1 MYEPAPEIP
10 YLPVRQPIVPIER
23 LGALVEVAIC
33 SGFPTQLML
42 ILVLTLSGLPMQTA
56 AGRLSPPF
64 IFALALGDAV
74 LVIGLVLLLLV
85 ARHESPRRVLI
96 GERRPLVEALIG
108 LFVLPILLLVVG
120 LAIAVLGKF
129 APWLHNVPTNPLEEM
144 LQTRRDAVIF
154 ALVAMVAGG
163 VREEIQRGFIVH
175 RFEQYLG
182 GGAVGVLL
190 YSIVFGLGHY
200 EQGFDAMI
208 TTGLLGLLWGA
219 IYLARRSI
227 VAPMVSH
234 ASFNLA
240 QLIRYFVL
248 VR

>member
-33 SGFPTQLML
+33 SGFPTQLIL

-56 AGRLSPPF
+56 AGRLSPAF

-108 LFVLPILLLVVG
+108 LFILPILLLVVG
-120 LAIAVLGKF
+120 LAIAVLGRF

-182 GGAVGVLL
+182 GGAVRGPPLQHRVRAR
-190 YSIVFGLGHY
+190 HY

-208 TTGLLGLLWGA
+208 ATGLLGLLWGA
-219 IYLARRSI
+219 IYMARRSI

-240 QLIRYFVL
+240 QLIRHFVL